1 MKIYLLIEKIMNG
14 TVTMDIITT
23 GVEARSFTEA
33 KEIVRNM
40 PNFNLATLIVDD
52 NDTLAYHITPII
64 GTMKREPLKIVKA
77 NA

>member
-1 MKIYLLIEKIMNG
+1 MEIYLLIEKIMNG
-14 TVTMDIITT
+14 TVTMEIITT

-40 PNFNLATLIVDD
+40 QNFHLATLIVDD
-52 NDTLAYHITPII
+52 NDTLAYHIDPII